1 MRGLLHF
8 SLFFDQGQ
16 SSSALAKRLIFV
28 AAFVIATVASGIVT
42 ASVSAASGIDSA
54 AILGSTIVV
63 PVVDVVVTTTA
74 TRGSVVP

>member
-28 AAFVIATVASGIVT
+28 AAFVIATVASGVGST
-42 ASVSAASGIDSA
+42 

-63 PVVDVVVTTTA
+63 PVVDVVVTISLH
-74 TRGSVVP
+74 RGLEITKKIDGKHKAQ